1 MIAEIQVL
9 PRPLGTADD
18 RYRHVDAAIA
28 TIAASGLSYE
38 VGAMGTTF
46 EGTPDEVWALLRTVH
61 QATLAAGADGCLS
74 FIKVSG
80 SAADDGPSVQD
91 LVGKHRR

>member
-9 PRPLGTADD
+9 PRPIGTAHH
-18 RYRHVDAAIA
+18 RYVHVDAAIA
-28 TIAASGLSYE
+28 TVEASGLSYE

-46 EGTPDEVWALLRTVH
+46 EGTPDAVWALLRQVH
-61 QATLAAGADGCLS
+61 DATLAAGAEGCLS
-74 FIKVSG
+74 VIKVSG
-80 SAADDGPSVQD
+80 GADDAGPSVQD

>member
-1 MIAEIQVL
+1 VIAEIQVL
-9 PRPLGTADD
+9 PRPIGTAHD
-18 RYRHVDAAIA
+18 RYAHVDAAIA
-28 TIAASGLSYE
+28 TVEASGLSHE

-46 EGTPDEVWALLRTVH
+46 EGTPDAVWALLRQVH
-61 QATLAAGADGCLS
+61 DATLAAGAEGCLS

-80 SAADDGPSVQD
+80 GADDAGPRVQD